1 MQNDSTGPQRELP
14 LALAI
19 LQREHE
25 EIVEAFERLENAC
38 SASERES
45 ARSLLAAAVE
55 RHLALEE
62 SVFYPTLDS
71 AEGLGAMRRRGEAE
85 HAELRDAMA
94 SVGEE
99 GATSNGAVRLARLVF
114 ERHRR
119 GEEDEVFPLVQR
131 RLADGLQALAVELE
145 QQREA
150 EKGAYG
156 VG

>member
-1 MQNDSTGPQRELP
+1 MRNDSSGPQRELP

-25 EIVEAFERLENAC
+25 EIVQAFERLENAC
-38 SASERES
+38 SADERQS
-45 ARSLLAAAVE
+45 ARTLLTAAVE
-55 RHLALEE
+55 HHLALEE
-62 SVFYPTLDS
+62 AVFYPTRDS

-94 SVGEE
+94 SLGEE

-119 GEEDEVFPLVQR
+119 SEEDEVFPLVQR
-131 RLADGLQALAVELE
+131 RLADRLETLAVELE